1 MTDTT
6 ERSATKT
13 GPRVLTGWRHKVD
26 TVYVYLSALFV
37 AGVLA
42 QVFLA
47 GVGVFG
53 INARKVANASSFDP
67 HRAWGFILMLTSLVL
82 LILALVAWQSARTA
96 ISAFVL
102 ALLTVIAQNVLAAL
116 GDSNKWVGG
125 LHALDGML
133 ILLLALWIAILGRRR
148 LTTRPRP

>member
-6 ERSATKT
+6 DRAATAS
-13 GPRVLTGWRHKVD
+13 GPRVLTGWRRKTD
-26 TVYVYLSALFV
+26 TVYTYLSGLFF
-37 AGVLA
+37 AGVLL

-53 INARKVANASSFDP
+53 INNLKVANASSFNA

-82 LILALVAWQSARTA
+82 LIIALAAWQSARTM

-125 LHALDGML
+125 LHALDGMF
-133 ILLLALWIAILGRRR
+133 ILLLSLWIAVAGWRRVR
-148 LTTRPRP
+148 SR

>member
-6 ERSATKT
+6 DRMTAES
-13 GPRVLTGWRHKVD
+13 GPRVLTGARRKID
-26 TVYVYLSALFV
+26 TVYAYLSALFV

-53 INARKVANASSFDP
+53 INALKVANASSFNA

-82 LILALVAWQSARTA
+82 LILALIAWQSMRTA
-96 ISAFVL
+96 IAAFAL

-116 GDSNKWVGG
+116 GDSNKWFGG

-133 ILLLALWIAILGRRR
+133 ILLLSLWIALVGWRRVR
-148 LTTRPRP
+148 SR

>member
-6 ERSATKT
+6 ERATVKS
-13 GPRVLTGWRHKVD
+13 GPRVLTGYRRKVD
-26 TVYVYLSALFV
+26 TVYAYLSALFF
-37 AGVLA
+37 AGVLV

-53 INARKVANASSFDP
+53 INALKVANASSFNA
-67 HRAWGFILMLTSLVL
+67 HRAWGFVLMLTSLVL
-82 LILALVAWQSARTA
+82 LIIALIAWQSARTM

-116 GDSNKWVGG
+116 GDSNKWFGG

-133 ILLLALWIAILGRRR
+133 ILLLSLWIAILGWRRVR
-148 LTTRPRP
+148 AR

>member
-6 ERSATKT
+6 ERATAKS
-13 GPRVLTGWRHKVD
+13 GPRVLTGWRQKAD
-26 TVYVYLSALFV
+26 AVYVYLSALFF

-53 INARKVANASSFDP
+53 INDLKVANASSFNA

-82 LILALVAWQSARTA
+82 LIVALIAWQSMRTA

-116 GDSNKWVGG
+116 GDSNKWFGG
-125 LHALDGML
+125 LHALDGMF
-133 ILLLALWIAILGRRR
+133 ILLLSLWIAVVGWRRVR
-148 LTTRPRP
+148 SR

>member
-6 ERSATKT
+6 ERATVKS
-13 GPRVLTGWRHKVD
+13 GPRVLTGYRRKVD
-26 TVYVYLSALFV
+26 TVYAYLSALFF
-37 AGVLA
+37 AGVLV

-53 INARKVANASSFDP
+53 INALKVANASSFNA
-67 HRAWGFILMLTSLVL
+67 HRAWGFVLMLTSLVL
-82 LILALVAWQSARTA
+82 LIIALIAWQSARTM
-96 ISAFVL
+96 ISTFVL

-116 GDSNKWVGG
+116 GDSNKWFGG

-133 ILLLALWIAILGRRR
+133 ILLLSLWIAMLGWRRVR
-148 LTTRPRP
+148 SR

>member
-6 ERSATKT
+6 DRTATAP
-13 GPRVLTGWRHKVD
+13 GPRVLTGWRQKTD
-26 TVYVYLSALFV
+26 TVYTYLSGLFF
-37 AGVLA
+37 AGVLL

-53 INARKVANASSFDP
+53 INDLKVANASSFNA
-67 HRAWGFILMLTSLVL
+67 HRAWGFVLMLTSLVL
-82 LILALVAWQSARTA
+82 LIVALAAWQSARTM

-125 LHALDGML
+125 LHALDGMF
-133 ILLLALWIAILGRRR
+133 ILLLSLWIAVAGWRRVR
-148 LTTRPRP
+148 SR

>member
-6 ERSATKT
+6 ERATVKS
-13 GPRVLTGWRHKVD
+13 GPRVLTGYRRKVD
-26 TVYVYLSALFV
+26 TVYAYLSALFF
-37 AGVLA
+37 AGVLV

-53 INARKVANASSFDP
+53 INALKVANASSFNA
-67 HRAWGFILMLTSLVL
+67 HRAWGFVLMLTSLVL
-82 LILALVAWQSARTA
+82 LIIALIAWQSARTM

-116 GDSNKWVGG
+116 GDSNKWFGG

-133 ILLLALWIAILGRRR
+133 ILLLSLWIAMLGWRRVR
-148 LTTRPRP
+148 SR

>member
-6 ERSATKT
+6 DRTPTASERR
-13 GPRVLTGWRHKVD
+13 GLTGWRRKTD
-26 TVYVYLSALFV
+26 TVYTYLSGLFF
-37 AGVLA
+37 AGVLL

-53 INARKVANASSFDP
+53 INNLKVANASSFNA

-82 LILALVAWQSARTA
+82 LIVALAAWQSARTM

-125 LHALDGML
+125 LHALDGMF
-133 ILLLALWIAILGRRR
+133 ILLLSLWIAVTGWRRVHSR
-148 LTTRPRP
+148 

>member
-1 MTDTT
+1 MTDTA
-6 ERSATKT
+6 ERATAKS
-13 GPRVLTGWRHKVD
+13 GQRVLTGYRRKVD
-26 TVYVYLSALFV
+26 TVYAYLSALFF
-37 AGVLA
+37 AGVLV

-53 INARKVANASSFDP
+53 INALKVANASSFDA
-67 HRAWGFILMLTSLVL
+67 HRAWGFVLMLTSLVL
-82 LILALVAWQSARTA
+82 LILALVAWQSRRTT

-116 GDSNKWVGG
+116 GDSNKWFGG

-133 ILLLALWIAILGRRR
+133 ILLLSLGIAVLGWRRVR
-148 LTTRPRP
+148 SR

>member
-6 ERSATKT
+6 DRTTTKS
-13 GPRVLTGWRHKVD
+13 GQRVLTGYRQKAD
-26 TVYVYLSALFV
+26 TVYVYLSALFF
-37 AGVLA
+37 AGVLV

-53 INARKVANASSFDP
+53 INNLKIANASSFDP
-67 HRAWGFILMLTSLVL
+67 HRAWGSILMVISLVL
-82 LILALVAWQSARTA
+82 LIVALIAWQSRRTT
-96 ISAFVL
+96 ISAFLL

-116 GDSNKWVGG
+116 GDSNKWAGG

-133 ILLLALWIAILGRRR
+133 ILLLSLWIAVVGWRR
-148 LTTRPRP
+148 LRAR

>member
-1 MTDTT
+1 
-6 ERSATKT
+6 
-13 GPRVLTGWRHKVD
+13 VLTGWRQKTD
-26 TVYVYLSALFV
+26 TVYTYLSGLFF
-37 AGVLA
+37 AGVLL

-53 INARKVANASSFDP
+53 INNLKVANASSFNA

-82 LILALVAWQSARTA
+82 LIVALVAWQSARTM

-116 GDSNKWVGG
+116 GDSNKWFGG

-133 ILLLALWIAILGRRR
+133 ILLLSLWIAVAGWRRVR
-148 LTTRPRP
+148 SR

>member
-6 ERSATKT
+6 NRTTTIS

-26 TVYVYLSALFV
+26 TVYVYVSVLFF
-37 AGVLA
+37 AGVLL

-53 INARKVANASSFDP
+53 INATKVANASSFDA
-67 HRAWGFILMLTSLVL
+67 HRAWGFILMLASLVL
-82 LILALVAWQSARTA
+82 LILALVAWQSVRTTV
-96 ISAFVL
+96 SAFVL

-116 GDSNKWVGG
+116 GDSNKWFGG

-133 ILLLALWIAILGRRR
+133 ILLLSLWIAILGWRRVR
-148 LTTRPRP
+148 SH

>member
-6 ERSATKT
+6 DRTATAP
-13 GPRVLTGWRHKVD
+13 GQRVLTGWRRKTD
-26 TVYVYLSALFV
+26 TVYTYLSGLFF
-37 AGVLA
+37 AGVLL

-53 INARKVANASSFDP
+53 INNLKVANASSFNA

-82 LILALVAWQSARTA
+82 LIVALVAWQSARTM

-116 GDSNKWVGG
+116 GDSNKWFGG

-133 ILLLALWIAILGRRR
+133 ILLLSLWIAVAGWRRVR
-148 LTTRPRP
+148 SR

>member
-6 ERSATKT
+6 ERATVKS
-13 GPRVLTGWRHKVD
+13 GPRVLTGYRRKVD
-26 TVYVYLSALFV
+26 TVYAYLSALFF
-37 AGVLA
+37 AGVLV

-53 INARKVANASSFDP
+53 INALKVANASSFNA

-82 LILALVAWQSARTA
+82 LIVALAAWQSARTM

-116 GDSNKWVGG
+116 GDSNKWFGG

-133 ILLLALWIAILGRRR
+133 ILLLSLWIAMLGWRRVR
-148 LTTRPRP
+148 SR

>member
-6 ERSATKT
+6 ARATAKS
-13 GPRVLTGWRHKVD
+13 GPRVLTGWRQKAD
-26 TVYVYLSALFV
+26 TVYVYLSALFF

-53 INARKVANASSFDP
+53 INNLKVANASSFNA

-82 LILALVAWQSARTA
+82 LIVALVAWQSARTM

-116 GDSNKWVGG
+116 GDSNKWFGG

-133 ILLLALWIAILGRRR
+133 ILLLSLWIAVAGWRRVR
-148 LTTRPRP
+148 SR

>member
-1 MTDTT
+1 MTNTT
-6 ERSATKT
+6 DRTATAS
-13 GPRVLTGWRHKVD
+13 GQRVLPGWRQKTD
-26 TVYVYLSALFV
+26 TVYAYLSGLFF
-37 AGVLA
+37 AGVLL

-53 INARKVANASSFDP
+53 INNLKVANASSFNA

-82 LILALVAWQSARTA
+82 LIVALVAWQSARTM

-125 LHALDGML
+125 LHALDGMF
-133 ILLLALWIAILGRRR
+133 ILLLALWITVAGWRRVR
-148 LTTRPRP
+148 AR

>member
-6 ERSATKT
+6 DRTATAP
-13 GPRVLTGWRHKVD
+13 GPRVLTGWRQKTD
-26 TVYVYLSALFV
+26 TAYTYLSGLFF
-37 AGVLA
+37 AGVLL

-53 INARKVANASSFDP
+53 INDLKVANASSFNA

-82 LILALVAWQSARTA
+82 LIVALAAWQSARTM

-125 LHALDGML
+125 LHALDGMF
-133 ILLLALWIAILGRRR
+133 ILLLSLWIAVAGWRRVR
-148 LTTRPRP
+148 SR